1 MNQLQA
7 HHYFQISSAAALFTI
22 LSKATAWW
30 LTGSMGLLSDAMES
44 FVNLAGALFGLW
56 MVAVAQRPP
65 DADHPLGHGKAEY
78 FSSGFEGVLILGAA
92 VAIFYSSAMRLLQP
106 QPLEKLGLGLAFSVL
121 STLVNFVV
129 ARQLARAAERF
140 NSISLHADSRHLM
153 TDVWT
158 SVGVVAGVL
167 LVGLTDWLWL
177 DPLIAMAVALHIVKE
192 AAVLIRASAQGLM
205 DSALD
210 DEALAGIQ
218 TVLEDF
224 RGQGLRWHNLRT
236 RRAGA
241 QNFVY
246 LDLLVPPHW
255 NVVQAH
261 DMADAVERRI
271 AQRLPHT
278 QVMTHV
284 EPDFTGSAAPR
295 RKR

>member
-22 LSKATAWW
+22 VTKATAWW

-56 MVAVAQRPP
+56 MVAVARRPP

-78 FSSGFEGVLILGAA
+78 FSSGFEGILILGAA
-92 VAIFYSSAMRLLQP
+92 VAIFYSSALRLLHP
-106 QPLEKLGLGLAFSVL
+106 QALEELGLGLAFSAA
-121 STLVNFVV
+121 STLVNFGV
-129 ARQLARAAERF
+129 ARQLAQAAKRF

-167 LVGLTDWLWL
+167 LVGLTGWLWL
-177 DPLIAMAVALHIVKE
+177 DPLIAMMVALHIVKE
-192 AAVLIRASAQGLM
+192 AAVLMRASAQGLM

-210 DEALAGIQ
+210 DQALADIRA
-218 TVLEDF
+218 VLDGYA
-224 RGQGLRWHNLRT
+224 RHGVAWRNLRT

-246 LDLLVPPHW
+246 VDLLVPPQW

-261 DMADAVERRI
+261 DMADEVECRI

-284 EPDFTGSAAPR
+284 EPHFGTGPASTR
-295 RKR
+295 